1 MNELFI
7 GGGGFDGFTFLG
19 SLEYIHKNNLL
30 DLKRF
35 YGCSIGSL
43 LGLMYISGKTPT
55 EILNYL
61 LLIDAKE
68 IIKIDIRNI
77 TTYNSI
83 FDSSALDTLIN
94 GIDYP
99 SETTLGDVYEKS
111 GVHVNIFVTNI
122 TSNQYQNLNSV
133 DNSDVQLK
141 DAIKASMSIPFL
153 FPPVIIN
160 NNTYI
165 DGCFK
170 NFYGAPPDDRYILG
184 YSIIGKFLN
193 ESSHFNNVLASII
206 NLKEP
211 RGCFIIKC
219 DKKDNNSKYFNTD
232 SIDKLEL
239 IQMYS
244 DGVKFAKDQLQL

>member
-19 SLEYIHKNNLL
+19 ALEYIHKNNLL

-68 IIKIDIRNI
+68 IIKIDVRNI
-77 TTYNSI
+77 STNNSI
-83 FDSSALDTLIN
+83 FDSYALDTLIN

-99 SETTLGDVYEKS
+99 SETTLGEVYEKS
-111 GVHVNIFVTNI
+111 GVHVNIFVTNV
-122 TSNQYQNLNSV
+122 TLNEYQNLNSI
-133 DNSDVQLK
+133 DNPDIQLN

-153 FPPVIIN
+153 FPPIIIN

-165 DGCFK
+165 DGCCK
-170 NFYGAPPDDRYILG
+170 NFYGSPPDDKYILG
-184 YSIIGKFLN
+184 YSIIGKHCSNGYFSNILN
-193 ESSHFNNVLASII
+193 TLI

-211 RGCFIIKC
+211 RGCFIIRC
-219 DKKDNNSKYFNTD
+219 DKKDNNSKYFNIN
-232 SIDKLEL
+232 SIDKLEF

-244 DGVKFAKDQLQL
+244 DGVKFARDQLKL

>member
-19 SLEYIHKNNLL
+19 ALEYIHKNNLL

-61 LLIDAKE
+61 LLIDSKE
-68 IIKIDIRNI
+68 IIRLDIRNI
-77 TTYNSI
+77 SITNSI

-111 GVHVNIFVTNI
+111 GVHVNIFVTNV
-122 TSNQYQNLNSV
+122 TLNEYQNLNSI
-133 DNSDVQLK
+133 DNPDMQLK

-165 DGCFK
+165 DGCCK
-170 NFYGAPPDDRYILG
+170 NLYGSPPDDRYILG
-184 YSIIGKFLN
+184 YSIIGKHCSNGYFSNIL
-193 ESSHFNNVLASII
+193 HTLI

-211 RGCFIIKC
+211 RGCFIIRC
-219 DKKDNNSKYFNTD
+219 DKKDNNSKYFNVD
-232 SIDKLEL
+232 SIDKLEF

>member
-19 SLEYIHKNNLL
+19 ALEYIHKNNLL

-68 IIKIDIRNI
+68 IIRLDIRNI
-77 TTYNSI
+77 SITNSI

-99 SETTLGDVYEKS
+99 SETTLGYVYEKS
-111 GVHVNIFVTNI
+111 GVHVNIFVTNV
-122 TSNQYQNLNSV
+122 TLNEYQNLNSI
-133 DNSDVQLK
+133 DNPDMQLK

-153 FPPVIIN
+153 FQPVIIN

-165 DGCFK
+165 DGCCK
-170 NFYGAPPDDRYILG
+170 NLYGSPPDDRYILG
-184 YSIIGKFLN
+184 YSIIGKYCSNGYFSNIL
-193 ESSHFNNVLASII
+193 HTLIK
-206 NLKEP
+206 LKEP
-211 RGCFIIKC
+211 RGCFIIRC

-232 SIDKLEL
+232 SIDKLEF

>member
-19 SLEYIHKNNLL
+19 ALEYIHKNNLL

-68 IIKIDIRNI
+68 IIRLDIRNI
-77 TTYNSI
+77 SIANSI

-99 SETTLGDVYEKS
+99 SETTLGDVYENS
-111 GVHVNIFVTNI
+111 GVHVNIFVTNV
-122 TSNQYQNLNSV
+122 TLNEYQNLNSI
-133 DNSDVQLK
+133 DNPDTQLK

-165 DGCFK
+165 DGCCK
-170 NFYGAPPDDRYILG
+170 NLYGSPPDDRYILG
-184 YSIIGKFLN
+184 YSIIGKYCSNGYFSNIL
-193 ESSHFNNVLASII
+193 HTLI

-211 RGCFIIKC
+211 QGCFIIRC

-232 SIDKLEL
+232 SIDKLEF

>member
-19 SLEYIHKNNLL
+19 ALEYIHKNNLL

-68 IIKIDIRNI
+68 IMKIDIQNI
-77 TTYNSI
+77 STNNSI

-111 GVHVNIFVTNI
+111 GVNVNIFVTNV
-122 TSNQYQNLNSV
+122 TSNEYQNLNSI
-133 DNSDVQLK
+133 DNPDINLK

-165 DGCFK
+165 DGCCK
-170 NFYGAPPDDRYILG
+170 NFYGSPPDDRYILG
-184 YSIIGKFLN
+184 YSIVGKFLK
-193 ESSHFNNVLASII
+193 ESSHLINVLTSII

-211 RGCFIIKC
+211 RGCFIIRC

-244 DGVKFAKDQLQL
+244 NGVKFAKDQLQL